1 MTDSSHHSERK
12 AKYYHYY
19 IAASAAPGNF
29 IFLGG
34 CFAIPIEKPF
44 KEASASKVLTSR
56 SSLLSE
62 WKKCQ
67 SCTLVNS

>member
-1 MTDSSHHSERK
+1 MTDCSHHSERE

-19 IAASAAPGNF
+19 IAPPADF
-29 IFLGG
+29 IFLGR

-44 KEASASKVLTSR
+44 KEAIASKVLTSR
-56 SSLLSE
+56 SSLVSE